1 MFVLIKL
8 SELKNGYTIF
18 LYLCFVNLRLI
29 AQNDPPKGE
38 LHGNF
43 QTDVQYYFRDEAID
57 PTGEFFPRERLLAAG
72 FANFIYTQGSFS
84 AGLRYE
90 NYQNNLLG
98 LPEGFRGEGIPFR
111 FLRFEKDGLDVTVGN
126 YYEQFG
132 SGMIFRSFEER
143 GLGLDN
149 AMDGIRLRYRP
160 AKGLYLKGVIGRQR
174 LYFAKAPGIVRG
186 LDVEWVLNENV
197 SRIENSPW
205 SITLGASFV
214 SKYQRAV
221 DPVLNLPENVGSSA
235 WRMFIQRGN
244 FGLSSE
250 FVYKIN
256 DPSFDN
262 GFIFRHGTGFLTT
275 LTYASKGFSAMA
287 TAKRI
292 DNMSFRSDRNA
303 SLIDAQI
310 NFLPPTT
317 KLHTYTLPALYPN
330 AVQPNGEMGIQ
341 LEVSYTFKK
350 GTPLGG
356 KYGTTVAVNYSDISS
371 IDRQFVDKRPI
382 YSQINPEEI
391 IDCTWAGTKGYTS
404 NPWQRGPVT
413 YFKDLNIE
421 IRKTI
426 NRNLK
431 STFTYYNFT
440 YNQEVLEK
448 GITDAEII
456 QRGYQNLIFINAFVI
471 EMLYKFRPRHS
482 LRSEIQGMFTKQDRG
497 DWLMVLAEYSVSPHW
512 FLAVQNSWNYG
523 NPNPEER
530 LHYTLGSMGYTLNTT
545 RFQLNYGRQ
554 MRGIFCVGGICRV
567 VPPSNGITMTITT
580 NF

>member
-1 MFVLIKL
+1 MD
-8 SELKNGYTIF
+8 
-18 LYLCFVNLRLI
+18 
-29 AQNDPPKGE
+29 APKGE

-43 QTDVQYYFRDEAID
+43 QTDIQYYFRDKAID

-98 LPEGFRGEGIPFR
+98 LPEGFRGEGIAFR
-111 FLRFEKDGLDVTVGN
+111 FLRFEKDGLEVTVGN

-160 AKGLYLKGVIGRQR
+160 AKGFYLKGVIGRQR
-174 LYFAKAPGIVRG
+174 LYFSKAPGIVRG
-186 LDVEWVLNENV
+186 LDAEWVLNELV
-197 SRIENSPW
+197 PALENSPW
-205 SITLGASFV
+205 NFTLGASFV
-214 SKYQRAV
+214 SKYQRAA

-235 WRMFIQRGN
+235 GRIFIQRGN

-250 FVYKIN
+250 FAYKIN
-256 DPSFDN
+256 DPSYDN
-262 GFIFRHGTGFLTT
+262 GFIYRHGTGFLTT
-275 LTYASKGFSAMA
+275 MTYATKGFSVMV

-330 AVQPNGEMGIQ
+330 AVQPNGEMGLQID
-341 LEVSYTFKK
+341 VSYTFKK
-350 GTPLGG
+350 GTFLGG
-356 KYGTTVAVNYSDISS
+356 RYGTTVAINFSDISS
-371 IDRQFVDKRPI
+371 IDRQFLDKRPV
-382 YSQINPEEI
+382 YSQINPGEI
-391 IDCTWAGTKGYTS
+391 IDCTWAGTKGYIS
-404 NPWQRGPVT
+404 NPWRRGPIT
-413 YFKDLNIE
+413 YFKDFNIE
-421 IRKTI
+421 LRKTFHK
-426 NRNLK
+426 NLK
-431 STFTYYNFT
+431 STITYYNFT

-448 GITDAEII
+448 GITDAEIV
-456 QRGYQNLIFINAFVI
+456 QRGYQNLVFINAFVV
-471 EMLYKFRPRHS
+471 EMLYKLRPRHS
-482 LRSEIQGMFTKQDRG
+482 LRSEIQGLFTKQDRG
-497 DWLMVLAEYSVSPHW
+497 DWLMVLVEYSVSPHW

-523 NPNPEER
+523 NPNPADR
-530 LHYTLGSMGYTLNTT
+530 LHYTLGSVGYTLNTT

-567 VPPSNGITMTITT
+567 VPPSNGLTMTITS